1 MGAHRATRLADTCAT
16 ASTPA
21 AHTWKGMGRRRTAIC
36 STSILQ
42 SASLAAL
49 LLQIAI
55 FTALISKVYSA
66 CDILWC
72 SYQYE
77 ADTDPLDPGPYPDFC
92 RALQRYQR
100 CVDRISP
107 GSCRGDLHYHS
118 TKTVIPDLQRNY
130 ECERVL
136 REENNP
142 GPTRAVETTTRPSRN
157 GGDND
162 SDSPGTNGRP
172 PFFPDILS
180 DAPET
185 GGSQRC
191 QYTGS
196 RSFRHCGL
204 FGDPHLRTF
213 DDLFQTC
220 KVAGAWPLIYN
231 DYLTAQVTNVP
242 LVHGSGATATNKLT
256 VIIKPFRDGE
266 CAQRKLYQAT
276 AGNLPTTFDDGTITS
291 GREEGVVI
299 IEVIPGEHVEIH
311 IRYIA
316 TLIVIRQV
324 GRYITFAVRMPEE
337 LIQYQGA
344 EDMQLCV
351 KGCPVSEQIDYA
363 TFLSQTT
370 RADRNYKELRVDAIA
385 KCRKAKIYDEYLDS
399 CVFDLLTTGDA
410 NFTQAAK
417 SALTDVNRLHPNAS
431 FLFKNRTSVFENASF
446 PGYRDIEGGAPPRT
460 YLFHHLQFNLA
471 MVLFSILISS
481 YMSSWCHIQR

>member
-1 MGAHRATRLADTCAT
+1 MAYFVFFLRLF
-16 ASTPA
+16 
-21 AHTWKGMGRRRTAIC
+21 
-36 STSILQ
+36 
-42 SASLAAL
+42 LA
-49 LLQIAI
+49 
-55 FTALISKVYSA
+55 VYSA

-142 GPTRAVETTTRPSRN
+142 SPTRAVETTARPSRN

-242 LVHGSGATATNKLT
+242 LVHGSGATATNKVGILLF
-256 VIIKPFRDGE
+256 ISCYISDLF
-266 CAQRKLYQAT
+266 
-276 AGNLPTTFDDGTITS
+276 LPS
-291 GREEGVVI
+291 
-299 IEVIPGEHVEIH
+299 
-311 IRYIA
+311 
-316 TLIVIRQV
+316 
-324 GRYITFAVRMPEE
+324 
-337 LIQYQGA
+337 
-344 EDMQLCV
+344 
-351 KGCPVSEQIDYA
+351 
-363 TFLSQTT
+363 
-370 RADRNYKELRVDAIA
+370 
-385 KCRKAKIYDEYLDS
+385 KCIGL
-399 CVFDLLTTGDA
+399 
-410 NFTQAAK
+410 
-417 SALTDVNRLHPNAS
+417 
-431 FLFKNRTSVFENASF
+431 
-446 PGYRDIEGGAPPRT
+446 
-460 YLFHHLQFNLA
+460 
-471 MVLFSILISS
+471 
-481 YMSSWCHIQR
+481 

>member
-1 MGAHRATRLADTCAT
+1 MTYFVFFLRLF
-16 ASTPA
+16 
-21 AHTWKGMGRRRTAIC
+21 
-36 STSILQ
+36 
-42 SASLAAL
+42 LA
-49 LLQIAI
+49 
-55 FTALISKVYSA
+55 VYSA

-142 GPTRAVETTTRPSRN
+142 SPTRAVETTARPSRN

-242 LVHGSGATATNKLT
+242 LVHGSGATATNKVGILLF
-256 VIIKPFRDGE
+256 ISCYISDLF
-266 CAQRKLYQAT
+266 
-276 AGNLPTTFDDGTITS
+276 LPS
-291 GREEGVVI
+291 
-299 IEVIPGEHVEIH
+299 
-311 IRYIA
+311 
-316 TLIVIRQV
+316 
-324 GRYITFAVRMPEE
+324 
-337 LIQYQGA
+337 
-344 EDMQLCV
+344 
-351 KGCPVSEQIDYA
+351 
-363 TFLSQTT
+363 
-370 RADRNYKELRVDAIA
+370 
-385 KCRKAKIYDEYLDS
+385 KCIGL
-399 CVFDLLTTGDA
+399 
-410 NFTQAAK
+410 
-417 SALTDVNRLHPNAS
+417 
-431 FLFKNRTSVFENASF
+431 
-446 PGYRDIEGGAPPRT
+446 
-460 YLFHHLQFNLA
+460 
-471 MVLFSILISS
+471 
-481 YMSSWCHIQR
+481 

>member
-1 MGAHRATRLADTCAT
+1 MGCRVSRKVFVTVPPGTRRVVSVIRIPWKKGELFVGCMVTLINDLYLLFIIFLGPVSPLYLSLWLLILHNCGSIAWWLILFSFSVCFLA
-16 ASTPA
+16 
-21 AHTWKGMGRRRTAIC
+21 
-36 STSILQ
+36 
-42 SASLAAL
+42 
-49 LLQIAI
+49 
-55 FTALISKVYSA
+55 VYSA

-142 GPTRAVETTTRPSRN
+142 SPTRAVETTARPSRN

-242 LVHGSGATATNKLT
+242 LVHGSGATATNKVGILLF
-256 VIIKPFRDGE
+256 ISCYISDLF
-266 CAQRKLYQAT
+266 
-276 AGNLPTTFDDGTITS
+276 LPS
-291 GREEGVVI
+291 
-299 IEVIPGEHVEIH
+299 
-311 IRYIA
+311 
-316 TLIVIRQV
+316 
-324 GRYITFAVRMPEE
+324 
-337 LIQYQGA
+337 
-344 EDMQLCV
+344 
-351 KGCPVSEQIDYA
+351 
-363 TFLSQTT
+363 
-370 RADRNYKELRVDAIA
+370 
-385 KCRKAKIYDEYLDS
+385 KCIGL
-399 CVFDLLTTGDA
+399 
-410 NFTQAAK
+410 
-417 SALTDVNRLHPNAS
+417 
-431 FLFKNRTSVFENASF
+431 
-446 PGYRDIEGGAPPRT
+446 
-460 YLFHHLQFNLA
+460 
-471 MVLFSILISS
+471 
-481 YMSSWCHIQR
+481 